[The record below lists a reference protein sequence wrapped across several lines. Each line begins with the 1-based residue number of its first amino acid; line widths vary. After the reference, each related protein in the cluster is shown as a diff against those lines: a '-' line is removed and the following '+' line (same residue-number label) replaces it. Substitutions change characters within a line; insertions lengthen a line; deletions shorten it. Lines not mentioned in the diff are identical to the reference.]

1 MTSPRPLR
9 RDAEANLQ
17 RILDAAHH
25 VLTERGLDFG
35 MEDIAR
41 QAGCGVGTV
50 YRRFPNKQALL
61 EHQFRA
67 MKAEMAEQ
75 VRAAAADPDPVAGL
89 GHLLAGL
96 GQRMAKD
103 HGLRDLLVGV
113 PGLREEAL
121 AARRALRP
129 VITTL
134 LERAQAAGAVREDVE
149 AADLTMI
156 VAMLA
161 EVISIT
167 SRVDATMWRRYLAL
181 LLDGLRPG
189 SLTPLPGRAPGPRQ
203 LTRMVSEPATRRVAG
218 PARSGVTP

>member
-17 RILDAAHH
+17 RILDATHQ
-25 VLTERGLDFG
+25 VLCDQGLDFG

-41 QAGCGVGTV
+41 VAGCGVGTV

-67 MKAEMAEQ
+67 IKAEMAEL
-75 VRAAAADPDPVAGL
+75 VTAASADPDPVAGL

-96 GQRMAKD
+96 GQRMAED
-103 HGLRDLLVGV
+103 RGLRDLLVGV

-121 AARRALRP
+121 AARRALKP
-129 VITTL
+129 VIATL
-134 LERAQAAGAVREDVE
+134 LERAKSAGAVRPDVE
-149 AADLTMI
+149 GPDLSMI

-161 EVISIT
+161 EVITIT
-167 SRVDATMWRRYLAL
+167 SAVDATLWRRYLAL
-181 LLDGLRPG
+181 LLDSLRPG
-189 SLTPLPGRAPGPRQ
+189 APAPLPGRAPNARQ
-203 LTRMVSEPATRRVAG
+203 LTRMVEATTARRAAAAGRG
-218 PARSGVTP
+218 PAS